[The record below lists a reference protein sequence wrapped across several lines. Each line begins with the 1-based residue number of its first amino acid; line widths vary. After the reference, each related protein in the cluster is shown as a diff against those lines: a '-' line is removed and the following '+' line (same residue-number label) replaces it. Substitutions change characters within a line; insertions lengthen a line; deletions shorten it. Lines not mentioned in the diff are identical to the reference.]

1 MDIKELVSFKLSDA
15 VSFHNELN
23 PRLWNGQHLRPEVEK
38 QLKEVANDF
47 LEELGINGLDVK
59 DVTISGSNAA
69 YSYTPNSDVD
79 LHILVDMNK
88 LSNDDIYRE
97 LFQAKKTIYNDTH
110 DITIHGVPVEV
121 YVQDSNEKVVSLGEY
136 SILDNKW
143 LQFPS
148 KRRANLNQNLT
159 RHKYEKLLKLIE
171 YALASKD
178 IKKVNHL
185 LKTIRR
191 YRRAGLDKGGEFSPE
206 NLAYKVLRK
215 QGYIDELY
223 RIRDNLHSKSL
234 SIENMYATEDE
245 SFLNKRTPS
254 VEQLVIKYKVP
265 KRDILIQLAK
275 GIRVEMEHTNDE
287 KTAREIALDHL
298 GEDPRYYTKLQKAQ
312 LEESLNYEDGDCPI
326 FAIALHRLSK
336 LPLMA
341 LIEYDEE
348 LGSTVLIHA
357 YVKLDDEWRIDYTG
371 ETTVSFMLRKYP
383 NNGNAEEV
391 EITEKDLIDL
401 GYGKTKCP
409 TLSQVLPH
417 AKEVLD
423 DIDTLNESASGYIPS
438 KKEIND
444 PRFKTALTVDIKPDT
459 MKINAKKLGS
469 TISRAGIPP
478 TLKANGKF

>member
-23 PRLWNGQHLRPEVEK
+23 PRLWNGQHLRSEVEK

-97 LFQAKKTIYNDTH
+97 LFHAKKTIYNDTH

-191 YRRAGLDKGGEFSPE
+191 YRQTGLDKGGEFSPE

-223 RIRDNLHSKSL
+223 RIRDRLHSKSL

-287 KTAREIALDHL
+287 RTAREIALDHL
-298 GEDPRYYTKLQKAQ
+298 GEDPKYYTKLQKAE
-312 LEESLNYEDGDCPI
+312 LEEG
-326 FAIALHRLSK
+326 
-336 LPLMA
+336 
-341 LIEYDEE
+341 
-348 LGSTVLIHA
+348 
-357 YVKLDDEWRIDYTG
+357 
-371 ETTVSFMLRKYP
+371 
-383 NNGNAEEV
+383 
-391 EITEKDLIDL
+391 
-401 GYGKTKCP
+401 
-409 TLSQVLPH
+409 
-417 AKEVLD
+417 
-423 DIDTLNESASGYIPS
+423 ASGYIPS
-438 KKEIND
+438 GKEKND

-459 MKINAKKLGS
+459 MKNNAKKLGS